1 MIQYQALLAQIKNLN
16 SDYDKDEQELILEVR
31 ALEEKNLASL
41 RVYREVYKE
50 TQTAKETL
58 NKVVET
64 LNNK

>member
-1 MIQYQALLAQIKNLN
+1 MIHYQALLGQIKNLN
-16 SDYDKDEQELILEVR
+16 SDYDKDEQELIMEVR

-41 RVYREVYKE
+41 RMYREVYKE
-50 TQTAKETL
+50 TQTAKESL